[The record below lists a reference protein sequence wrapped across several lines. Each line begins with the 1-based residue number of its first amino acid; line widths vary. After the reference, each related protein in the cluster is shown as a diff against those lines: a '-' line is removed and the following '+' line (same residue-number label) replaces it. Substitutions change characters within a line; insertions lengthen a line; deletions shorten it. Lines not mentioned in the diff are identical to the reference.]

1 MPHTHFNDRFVANIE
16 KTARRLFVPGDA
28 VLVAVSGGADS
39 VALLYALTILAPSLS
54 LRLGIA
60 HLNHQLRGEDSDKD
74 EQFVSDLAESLNLP
88 CYLAKEDV
96 LAYQKIHKLS
106 LEEAGRRVR
115 YEFFEKIR
123 KEHRFD
129 KIALGHHAD
138 DNAELILMNLLRG
151 SGALGLS
158 GIPSARNG
166 NIVRPLINITRAEIM
181 EFLTRQ
187 NLNYVSDDSNSD
199 TRFLRNR
206 IRHEL
211 IPILRD
217 YNPGISENLNRMSAI
232 LKSEEDWIESLT
244 MPMFDDCT
252 QPLPRP
258 LSETE
263 RGDPTSEKRDIGIL
277 SLPYREGGRGVRFSL
292 SKFKSLHLAAQRRL
306 IRNAIMMLKGDIRRI
321 TFEHVEAVISLSEK
335 NSGSKNIHLPD
346 HIRIEKNNEGL
357 MFIQEQQSFRMSRT
371 DKTILYCYEVL
382 SPSRIFI
389 PEISA
394 TLKFSYK
401 TIEELGDI
409 YHQEQTL
416 AFFDADVVQFPL
428 HIRNFRPGDRF
439 HPLGVN
445 GTQKLKRYFINIKAA
460 KADRL
465 RCPLVLHKEE
475 IIWVAG
481 YRTGEFGKI
490 TPKTQKVLKAELFSG
505 GSIR

>member
-1 MPHTHFNDRFVANIE
+1 MPHTHFNDKFIANIG
-16 KTARRLFVPGDA
+16 KTARKLFVSGDA
-28 VLVAVSGGADS
+28 VLIAVSGGADS
-39 VALLYALTILAPSLS
+39 VALLHALTILAPGLS
-54 LRLGIA
+54 LKLGIA
-60 HLNHQLRGEDSDKD
+60 HLNHQLRGENSDKD
-74 EQFVSDLAESLNLP
+74 ELFVSELAETLNLP

-123 KEHRFD
+123 KEHGFD

-181 EFLTRQ
+181 DFLTRQ
-187 NLNYVSDDSNSD
+187 NLNHVSDDSNSD

-217 YNPGISENLNRMSAI
+217 YNPGISGNLNRMSAI
-232 LKSEEDWIESLT
+232 LKSEEEWIESLIT
-244 MPMFDDCT
+244 PAFEDCT

-263 RGDPTSEKRDIGIL
+263 RGDPISEKGNIGR
-277 SLPYREGGRGVRFSL
+277 LPLPCREGGRGVRFSL
-292 SKFKSLHLAAQRRL
+292 SKLKSLHIAAQRRL
-306 IRNAIMMLKGDIRRI
+306 IRKAIMMLKGDIRRI
-321 TFEHVEAVISLSEK
+321 TFDHIEAVISLSEK

-346 HIRIEKNNEGL
+346 RIRIEKNNEGI
-357 MFIQEQQSFRMSRT
+357 MFIREHQSLRMPES
-371 DKTILYCYEVL
+371 DKTILYCYEIL
-382 SPSRIFI
+382 SPGRMFI
-389 PEISA
+389 PEIGA
-394 TLKFSYK
+394 TLNFSYK
-401 TIEELGDI
+401 TTEEIGEI
-409 YHQEQTL
+409 YHVEQTL

-439 HPLGVN
+439 NPLGVN
-445 GTQKLKRYFINIKAA
+445 GTQKLKTYFINVRAA
-460 KADRL
+460 KTDRL
-465 RCPLVLHKEE
+465 QCPLVLCKGE